1 MNDGG
6 DRASSAPREEYGP
19 LGTTLVIIPTYNEA
33 DNLAPV
39 VARVREA
46 VPEAHV
52 LVADDNSPDGTG
64 KIADELA
71 ADDERVHVLHRA
83 GKEGLGA
90 AYLAGFRWGLEHD
103 FGVLV
108 EMDADGSHQ
117 PEELPRLLTAL
128 KGADLVLGSRWVP
141 GGRVVNWPRSRQLLS
156 RGGNT
161 YSRLLLD
168 VPLRDITGGY
178 RAFRRETL
186 ERLGLTEVASQG
198 YCFQVDLAR
207 RAVQAG
213 CSVVEVPITFVE
225 REHGD
230 SKMSRD
236 IVVEALWRVTAWG
249 VGGRVNKVLGRT
261 PD

>member
-6 DRASSAPREEYGP
+6 DRASEAPCGEYGP

-33 DNLAPV
+33 GNIAPV

-46 VPEAHV
+46 VPKAHV

-71 ADDERVHVLHRA
+71 ADDEQVHVLHRA

-90 AYLAGFRWGLEHD
+90 AYLAGFRWGLERD

-128 KGADLVLGSRWVP
+128 KSADLVLGSRWVP
-141 GGRVVNWPRSRQLLS
+141 GGRVVNWPRGRQLLS
-156 RGGNT
+156 RGGST

-186 ERLGLTEVASQG
+186 EKLGLTEVASQG

-213 CSVVEVPITFVE
+213 CTVVEVPITFVE

-249 VGGRVNKVLGRT
+249 VGGRVSKALGRT
-261 PD
+261 PG